1 MVIGTFLICA
11 LLLLV
16 IGIWFLQRY
25 YAKASLDTALIRTGM
40 GGQRVVTDGGFIALP
55 IIHQL
60 QKVSMQ
66 TLPLLA
72 ARKGNE
78 AALTM
83 DQIRADIEMAFE
95 VRVDPSQTG
104 IATAAQAFGA
114 RISRS
119 GDAVQE
125 VLESTL
131 IDAILGAAATRSLD
145 QIHLD
150 RTGFSAEVSASV
162 QQQAMRLG
170 LTIVSVS
177 LVSVDQSDFSHLN
190 ENNAFN
196 AKGMRKLAELISEE
210 RKARI
215 KIETE
220 ADVVVREHKL
230 EQHQRELDLR
240 RQEREAEISQAAH
253 LEKLEAEAGSR
264 SDQIRSETTLAA
276 LEVKIEKERLAK
288 AAQISN
294 DEALRKTEMAALLT
308 LEQAKIANDITLS
321 QNRVAESKA
330 KAAEEE
336 ARAQVILAAEHV
348 QAQKDQA
355 VEERERALAKLRQDK
370 EIALEEARVKSD
382 VATLLARAQAEAT
395 VKTTQ
400 AQADKERM
408 EAEATGQSA
417 LNSAENTLSDAVIS
431 MRLEERKLDRMP
443 EILGQMMKPVEK
455 IDSIRINH
463 IGGMGAGPTTGGDG
477 SDGAFGSAMDQIL
490 GMAVRLPAMKKMGDE
505 IGVDLDINSAAR
517 TADYANRIKPKE
529 PEIPKE

>member
-1 MVIGTFLICA
+1 MVIGTFIICA
-11 LLLLV
+11 LLLLI
-16 IGIWFLQRY
+16 IGVWFLQCY
-25 YAKASLDTALIRTGM
+25 YAKATLDTALVRTGM
-40 GGQRVVTDGGFIALP
+40 GGQRVVTDGGCIALP
-55 IIHQL
+55 IVHQL

-72 ARKGNE
+72 ARRGKD
-78 AALTM
+78 AALTQ

-95 VRVDPSQTG
+95 IRVDPSQTG
-104 IATAAQAFGA
+104 IATAAQAFGPRIA
-114 RISRS
+114 RN
-119 GDAVQE
+119 GEAVQE

-131 IDAILGAAATRSLD
+131 IDAILGAAAARRLD

-150 RTGFSAEVSASV
+150 RTGFSADVSAAV
-162 QQQAMRLG
+162 QQQASRLG
-170 LTIVSVS
+170 LTIVSAS
-177 LVSVDQSDFSHLN
+177 LVSIDQSDFSKLN

-215 KIETE
+215 KIESE

-230 EQHQRELDLR
+230 EQHQRELDLN
-240 RQEREAEISQAAH
+240 RQEREAGITLAVH
-253 LEKLEAEAGSR
+253 LEKLEFEAKSQ
-264 SDQIRSETTLAA
+264 SDKTRSETTLAA
-276 LEVKIEKERLAK
+276 LEVKIGNERLAK
-288 AAQISN
+288 VAQIAS
-294 DEALRKTEMAALLT
+294 DEALRQTEMAALLT
-308 LEQAKIANDITLS
+308 LEQAKITNDITLS
-321 QNRVAESKA
+321 QNRAAESKA
-330 KAAEEE
+330 KAIEEE

-355 VEERERALAKLRQDK
+355 IEERERALAKLRQDK
-370 EIALEEARVKSD
+370 EISLEQARVKSD
-382 VATLLARAQAEAT
+382 VATLLARAQADAT

-408 EAEATGQSA
+408 QAEAVGQSA

-463 IGGMGAGPTTGGDG
+463 IGGMGMGSSGDSEG
-477 SDGAFGSAMDQIL
+477 VDGAFGSAMDQIL

-505 IGVDLDINSAAR
+505 IGVDLDIASAGR
-517 TADYANRIKPKE
+517 TADYANRIKPKDTKT
-529 PEIPKE
+529 PKE